1 MNQTKF
7 LKIFSYAAFAAFL
20 FISCWATVESLH
32 LLLPT
37 WPVPIFWIATIGI
50 FVLASL
56 GSKLIVDS
64 FNQYDFVDNK
74 GWRLIGGIVM
84 LLVFWVLFSLPT
96 NTHTFFYKSVVKE
109 VMQGE
114 LVFVKDKLGEL
125 QNGGEA
131 KKMVELE
138 KAEFTTK
145 VNAAFD
151 RVHSEIMDPNNV
163 GYGPRAKETIRNLAN
178 ILGNG
183 VEFQEPKFVNSHQG
197 RLNCSDNLRRQK
209 DNFLAI
215 KLAERDKKLEAL
227 FSTKKIQ
234 DEIADNI
241 QKINKIQ
248 NALLVDADNFI
259 NPDNK
264 EFKTAKGVLTN
275 SLGIIKNYSDGF
287 IKHYPTASPLLGSD
301 YQQQQ
306 GKEIVKQDI
315 ISKTQKLESVIEVW
329 QDFFNGKY
337 AGRGFVFWIIIA
349 ALVDIAGFIFFD
361 IAFKKSEY

>member
-1 MNQTKF
+1 MNQNKF
-7 LKIFSYAAFAAFL
+7 LKIFSNVAFAAFL

-37 WPVPIFWIATIGI
+37 WPLPAFWIATIGI
-50 FVLASL
+50 FVLASI
-56 GSKLIVDS
+56 GSKLVVDS
-64 FNQYDFVDNK
+64 FNQHDFVDNK

-131 KKMVELE
+131 KKMMELE

-151 RVHSEIMDPNNV
+151 KVHSEIMDPNNS
-163 GYGPRAKETIRNLAN
+163 GYGPRAKEAIRDLAN
-178 ILGNG
+178 ILGDG

-197 RLNCSDNLRRQK
+197 RLNCSDNMRKQK
-209 DNFLAI
+209 DSYLAI
-215 KLAERDKKLEAL
+215 KLAEKDKKLEAL
-227 FSTKKIQ
+227 FSTNKIQ
-234 DEIADNI
+234 TEIAQNI
-241 QKINKIQ
+241 QQINKIQ

-264 EFKTAKGVLTN
+264 EFKTAKGILTN
-275 SLGIIKNYSDGF
+275 SLATIKNYSDGF
-287 IKHYPTASPLLGSD
+287 IKYYPTASPILGDD
-301 YQQQQ
+301 YLQPQ
-306 GKEIVKQDI
+306 GKNAVKQDI
-315 ISKTQKLESVIEVW
+315 VSKTQKMESVIEVW
-329 QDFFNGKY
+329 KDFFAGKY
-337 AGRGFVFWIIIA
+337 AGRGFLFWIIIA
-349 ALVDIAGFIFFD
+349 VLVDIAGFIFFD
-361 IAFKKSEY
+361 IAFKKNEY